1 MAEIAPYISRHR
13 KSLPDCSL
21 YLQQIPGL
29 SSTPPAWE
37 TFIRLITE
45 ETPGPFLVSPT
56 SCAKIFCPPPS
67 LSPPG
72 PRSVILYPV
81 YGLLGFFQQPEMNLQ
96 GPTGSAASSSGH
108 KARLALSS
116 AIVYV
121 INEWAERWRG
131 NSTPPT
137 SPDLKKVGG
146 GWIESPEK
154 HVQTLCQANSFS
166 SGRLY
171 RET

>member
-21 YLQQIPGL
+21 YLQQIPGP

-121 INEWAERWRG
+121 INEWAERWWG
-131 NSTPPT
+131 NSTPPAKQ
-137 SPDLKKVGG
+137 PRLKKGWGWVGRK
-146 GWIESPEK
+146 P
-154 HVQTLCQANSFS
+154 
-166 SGRLY
+166 
-171 RET
+171 RETCSDFVPSQFIFLW